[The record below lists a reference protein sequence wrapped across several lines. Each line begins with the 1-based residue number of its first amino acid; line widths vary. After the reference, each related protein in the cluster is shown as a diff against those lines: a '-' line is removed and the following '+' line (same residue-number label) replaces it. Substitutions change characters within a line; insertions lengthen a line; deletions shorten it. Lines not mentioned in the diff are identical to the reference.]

1 MHDEQNWAKKMSG
14 VDHDALLEHAVHL
27 DSAVVVVDHNFH
39 GKECHIDFS
48 FNTIFVDGI
57 FI

>member
-1 MHDEQNWAKKMSG
+1 MSG
-14 VDHDALLEHAVHL
+14 VDDDALLEHAVHL
-27 DSAVVVVDHNFH
+27 DSAVVVDHNFH